1 MKKKFGARAMTP
13 EENEMLTRVG
23 PGTPGGEMLRRYWWP
38 VWFEEKIE
46 NKPIMI
52 KLLGETFVL
61 FRDGKGK
68 IGMLDHIC
76 AHRRASLEFGRVEE
90 RGIRCCYHGWLYG
103 ADGQCV
109 EMPAEPPGSRL
120 YEEVK
125 QRAAQIQVAAG
136 LVFAYIGPAPV
147 PVLPRYDLLAL
158 DDCDRTI
165 WASDDH
171 CNWAQRAENG
181 MDPYHSMAL
190 HASVY
195 PSIALKRPEI
205 EYTPTWYGF
214 RTASQYPG
222 GARNIVHDIFPS
234 STRRHNARAGSIP
247 SDFLHIRVPTDDVT
261 TTTFFVESRFK
272 PQGPYK
278 RECRGLQH
286 NTPGVY
292 KRVEDGWWDLA
303 SEDQDRAAQESQGPI
318 HDRTKEILGTSD
330 RGVVMWRKVAFDSI
344 AAVKAGRD
352 PHGIVRDVG
361 RNDVVRF
368 DAGKNFSDADKSPV
382 VAS

>member
-1 MKKKFGARAMTP
+1 MTP

-46 NKPIMI
+46 NKPIVI

-61 FRDGKGK
+61 FRDGNGQ

-90 RGIRCCYHGWLYG
+90 QGIRCCYHGWLYR

-109 EMPAEPPGSRL
+109 EMPAEPSGSRL
-120 YEEVK
+120 CEEVK

-136 LVFAYIGPAPV
+136 LVFAYIGPAPA

-205 EYTPTWYGF
+205 EYQPTWYGF

-222 GARNIVHDIFPS
+222 GAINIVHDIFPS

-247 SDFLHIRVPTDDVT
+247 SDFFHIRVPTDDVT

-272 PQGPYK
+272 PNGPYK

-292 KRVEDGWWDLA
+292 KRVEDGWWGLA

-352 PHGIVRDVG
+352 PHGIVRDAG

-382 VAS
+382 IAS

>member
-1 MKKKFGARAMTP
+1 MTP

-46 NKPIMI
+46 KKPIMI
-52 KLLGETFVL
+52 RLLSETFVL

-76 AHRRASLEFGRVEE
+76 SHRRASLEFGRVEE
-90 RGIRCCYHGWLYG
+90 QGIRCCYHGWLYG
-103 ADGQCV
+103 ADGRCL
-109 EMPAEPPGSRL
+109 EMPAGPPGSRL
-120 YEEVK
+120 HEEVK
-125 QRAAQIQVAAG
+125 QRAAQIQIAAG
-136 LVFAYIGPAPV
+136 LVFAYIGPAPA

-195 PSIALKRPEI
+195 PSIALKRPEVD
-205 EYTPTWYGF
+205 YTPTWYGF
-214 RTASQYPG
+214 RTASRYPG
-222 GARNIVHDIFPS
+222 GNLNIVHDIFPS

-247 SDFLHIRVPTDDVT
+247 SEFLHIRVPTDDVT

-292 KRVEDGWWDLA
+292 ERVEDGWWGLA
-303 SEDQDRAAQESQGPI
+303 SGDQDRAAQESQGPI

-330 RGVVMWRKVAFDSI
+330 RGVVLWRKVAFDSI
-344 AAVKAGRD
+344 AAVKTGRD
-352 PHGIVRDVG
+352 PHGIVRDAG
-361 RNDVVRF
+361 RNDVVHF

-382 VAS
+382 LAK

>member
-1 MKKKFGARAMTP
+1 MTP

-46 NKPIMI
+46 NKPIMVR
-52 KLLGETFVL
+52 LLGEDLRPVP
-61 FRDGKGK
+61 
-68 IGMLDHIC
+68 
-76 AHRRASLEFGRVEE
+76 RRQRQDRHARSHLRPSPRLAANSAASRSS
-90 RGIRCCYHGWLYG
+90 GIRCCYHGWLYG
-103 ADGQCV
+103 ADGQCL

-120 YEEVK
+120 CEEVK
-125 QRAAQIQVAAG
+125 QRAAQSQVAAG
-136 LVFAYIGPAPV
+136 LVFAYLGPQPA

-158 DDCDRTI
+158 DDCDRAI

-222 GARNIVHDIFPS
+222 GATNIVHDIFPS

-247 SDFLHIRVPTDDVT
+247 SDFFHIRVPTRRL
-261 TTTFFVESRFK
+261 SR
-272 PQGPYK
+272 
-278 RECRGLQH
+278 R
-286 NTPGVY
+286 
-292 KRVEDGWWDLA
+292 
-303 SEDQDRAAQESQGPI
+303 
-318 HDRTKEILGTSD
+318 
-330 RGVVMWRKVAFDSI
+330 
-344 AAVKAGRD
+344 
-352 PHGIVRDVG
+352 
-361 RNDVVRF
+361 
-368 DAGKNFSDADKSPV
+368 
-382 VAS
+382 

>member
-1 MKKKFGARAMTP
+1 MTP

-68 IGMLDHIC
+68 IGILDHIC

-344 AAVKAGRD
+344 AAVKTGRD
-352 PHGIVRDVG
+352 PHGIVRDAG
-361 RNDVVRF
+361 KNDVVRF

-382 VAS
+382 VAA

>member
-1 MKKKFGARAMTP
+1 MTP
-13 EENEMLTRVG
+13 EDNEMLTRVG

-38 VWFEEKIE
+38 VWFEEQIK

-52 KLLGETFVL
+52 TLLGEKFVL

-76 AHRRASLEFGRVEE
+76 SHRRASLEFGRVEE
-90 RGIRCCYHGWLYG
+90 QGIRCCYHGWLYRT
-103 ADGQCV
+103 DGQCV
-109 EMPAEPPGSRL
+109 EMPAEPPGSPL
-120 YEEVK
+120 CHEVK
-125 QRAAQIQVAAG
+125 QRAAQIQIAAG
-136 LVFAYIGPAPV
+136 LVFAYIGPAPA

-205 EYTPTWYGF
+205 EYQPTWYGF

-222 GARNIVHDIFPS
+222 GATNIVHDIFPS

-247 SDFLHIRVPTDDVT
+247 SDFFHIRVPTDDVT

-272 PQGPYK
+272 PNGPYK

-344 AAVKAGRD
+344 AAVKAGKD
-352 PHGIVRDVG
+352 PHGIVRETG
-361 RNDVVRF
+361 KNDVVRF

-382 VAS
+382 IAS

>member
-1 MKKKFGARAMTP
+1 
-13 EENEMLTRVG
+13 
-23 PGTPGGEMLRRYWWP
+23 
-38 VWFEEKIE
+38 
-46 NKPIMI
+46 
-52 KLLGETFVL
+52 
-61 FRDGKGK
+61 
-68 IGMLDHIC
+68 
-76 AHRRASLEFGRVEE
+76 
-90 RGIRCCYHGWLYG
+90 
-103 ADGQCV
+103 
-109 EMPAEPPGSRL
+109 MPAEPPGSRL
-120 YEEVK
+120 VEEVK
-125 QRAAQIQVAAG
+125 QRAAQIQIAAG
-136 LVFAYIGPAPV
+136 LVFAYIGPAPA

-158 DDCDRTI
+158 DDCDRAI

-247 SDFLHIRVPTDDVT
+247 SDFFHIRVPTDDVT

-278 RECRGLQH
+278 RECRGLHH

-352 PHGIVRDVG
+352 PHGIVRDAG

-382 VAS
+382 VVS

>member
-1 MKKKFGARAMTP
+1 MTP

-52 KLLGETFVL
+52 RLLGETFVL

-234 STRRHNARAGSIP
+234 STRRHNARAGSVP
-247 SDFLHIRVPTDDVT
+247 SDFFHIRVPTDDVT

-318 HDRTKEILGTSD
+318 HDRTREILGTSD

-352 PHGIVRDVG
+352 PHGIVRDTG
-361 RNDVVRF
+361 KNDVVRF

-382 VAS
+382 VVS

>member
-1 MKKKFGARAMTP
+1 
-13 EENEMLTRVG
+13 L
-23 PGTPGGEMLRRYWWP
+23 
-38 VWFEEKIE
+38 
-46 NKPIMI
+46 
-52 KLLGETFVL
+52 
-61 FRDGKGK
+61 
-68 IGMLDHIC
+68 H
-76 AHRRASLEFGRVEE
+76 
-90 RGIRCCYHGWLYG
+90 
-103 ADGQCV
+103 
-109 EMPAEPPGSRL
+109 
-120 YEEVK
+120 EEVK

-136 LVFAYIGPAPV
+136 LVFAYIGPAPA
-147 PVLPRYDLLAL
+147 PVLPRYDLLSL

-234 STRRHNARAGSIP
+234 STRRHNARAGSVP
-247 SDFLHIRVPTDDVT
+247 SDFFHIRVPTDDVT

-278 RECRGLQH
+278 RECRGLEH

-292 KRVEDGWWDLA
+292 ERVEDGWWGLA
-303 SEDQDRAAQESQGPI
+303 SGDQDRAAQESQGPI

-330 RGVVMWRKVAFDSI
+330 RGVVLWRKVAFDSI

-352 PHGIVRDVG
+352 PHGIVRDPG
-361 RNDVVRF
+361 RNDVVQF

-382 VAS
+382 IAS

>member
-1 MKKKFGARAMTP
+1 MTP

-52 KLLGETFVL
+52 RLLGEDFVL
-61 FRDGKGK
+61 FRDGNGQ
-68 IGMLDHIC
+68 IGLIDHVC
-76 AHRRASLEFGRVEE
+76 AHRRTTLKFGRVEE

-103 ADGQCV
+103 ADGQCL

-120 YEEVK
+120 HEEVR
-125 QRAAQIQVAAG
+125 QRAAQVQVAAG
-136 LVFAYIGPAPV
+136 LVFAYLGPAPA
-147 PVLPRYDLLAL
+147 PILPRYDLLSL

-195 PSIALKRPEI
+195 PSIALKRPEV

-234 STRRHNARAGSIP
+234 STRRRNERAGSLP

-261 TTTFFVESRFK
+261 TMTFFVESRFK
-272 PQGPYK
+272 PQGPYQ
-278 RECRGLQH
+278 RECRGFEH
-286 NTPGVY
+286 NEPGVY
-292 KRVEDGWWDLA
+292 KRVEDGWWGLA
-303 SEDQDRAAQESQGPI
+303 SEEQDRAAQEGQGVI
-318 HDRTKEILGTSD
+318 HDRSKEILGTSD
-330 RGVVMWRKVAFDSI
+330 RGVVLWRKVAFDSI
-344 AAVKAGRD
+344 AAVQEGRD
-352 PHGIVRDVG
+352 PHGIVRDAG
-361 RNDVVRF
+361 GNDVIRF
-368 DAGKNFSDADKSPV
+368 DAGKNFSDHEKSPV

>member
-1 MKKKFGARAMTP
+1 MTP
-13 EENEMLTRVG
+13 EENEKLTRVG

-38 VWFEEKIE
+38 VWFEEKLG

-52 KLLGETFVL
+52 RLLGESFVL

-90 RGIRCCYHGWLYG
+90 QGIRCCYHGWLYG
-103 ADGQCV
+103 ADGQCL

-120 YEEVK
+120 REEVK

-136 LVFAYIGPAPV
+136 LVFAYIGPAPA
-147 PVLPRYDLLAL
+147 PILPRYDLLAL
-158 DDCDRTI
+158 DDCDRAI

-205 EYTPTWYGF
+205 EYTSTWYGF

-222 GARNIVHDIFPS
+222 GNRNIVHDIFPS

-247 SDFLHIRVPTDDVT
+247 SEFLHIRVPTDDVT

-292 KRVEDGWWDLA
+292 KRVEDGWWGLA

-344 AAVKAGRD
+344 AAVKMGRD
-352 PHGIVRDVG
+352 PHGIVRDAG

-382 VAS
+382 AAK

>member
-1 MKKKFGARAMTP
+1 MTP

-247 SDFLHIRVPTDDVT
+247 SDFFHIRVPTDDVT

-344 AAVKAGRD
+344 AAVKTGRD
-352 PHGIVRDVG
+352 PHGIVRDAG
-361 RNDVVRF
+361 KNDVVRF

-382 VAS
+382 VAA

>member
-1 MKKKFGARAMTP
+1 MTP

-125 QRAAQIQVAAG
+125 QRAAQIQIAAG

-344 AAVKAGRD
+344 AAVKTGRD
-352 PHGIVRDVG
+352 PHGIVRDAG
-361 RNDVVRF
+361 KNDVVRF

-382 VAS
+382 VAA

>member
-1 MKKKFGARAMTP
+1 MTP

-38 VWFEEKIE
+38 VWFEEQLG

-90 RGIRCCYHGWLYG
+90 KGIRCCYHGWLYG
-103 ADGQCV
+103 ADGQCI
-109 EMPAEPPGSRL
+109 EMPAEPPSSRL
-120 YEEVK
+120 CEEVK
-125 QRAAQIQVAAG
+125 QRAAKIQIAAG
-136 LVFAYIGPAPV
+136 LVFAYIGPDPA

-222 GARNIVHDIFPS
+222 GAVNIVHDIFPS

-247 SDFLHIRVPTDDVT
+247 SDFFHIRVPTDDVT

-278 RECRGLQH
+278 RECRGLHH

-292 KRVEDGWWDLA
+292 KRVEDGWWGLA

-352 PHGIVRDVG
+352 PHGIVRDAG
-361 RNDVVRF
+361 KNDVVCF

-382 VAS
+382 LAK

>member
-1 MKKKFGARAMTP
+1 MTP

-303 SEDQDRAAQESQGPI
+303 SEDRDRAAQESQGPI

-344 AAVKAGRD
+344 AAVKTGRD
-352 PHGIVRDVG
+352 PHGIVRDAG
-361 RNDVVRF
+361 KNDVVRF

-382 VAS
+382 VVA

>member
-1 MKKKFGARAMTP
+1 MTP
-13 EENEMLTRVG
+13 EENDMLTRVG
-23 PGTPGGEMLRRYWWP
+23 AGTPGGEMLRRYWWP
-38 VWFEEKIE
+38 VWFEQKIE
-46 NKPIMI
+46 NKPIMVR
-52 KLLGETFVL
+52 LLGEDFVL
-61 FRDGKGK
+61 FRDGSGR

-76 AHRRASLEFGRVEE
+76 AHRRTSLQFGRVEE

-103 ADGQCV
+103 ADGQCL

-120 YEEVK
+120 CEEVK
-125 QRAAQIQVAAG
+125 QRSVPVQVAAG
-136 LVFAYIGPAPV
+136 LVFAYLGPPPA

-158 DDCDRTI
+158 EECDRI
-165 WASDDH
+165 VWASDDY

-195 PSIALKRPEI
+195 PSIALKRPEV

-222 GARNIVHDIFPS
+222 GATNIVHDIFPS
-234 STRRHNARAGSIP
+234 STRRRNERAGSIP
-247 SDFLHIRVPTDDVT
+247 SDFFHIRVPLDDFKT
-261 TTTFFVESRFK
+261 MTFFVESRFK

-278 RECRGLQH
+278 RECRGFEL
-286 NTPGVY
+286 NEPGVY
-292 KRVEDGWWDLA
+292 KRVEDGWWGLA
-303 SEDQDRAAQESQGPI
+303 SEDQDRAAQEAQGVI
-318 HDRTKEILGTSD
+318 HDRTKEFLGTSD

-344 AAVKAGRD
+344 AAVKEGRD
-352 PHGIVRDVG
+352 PHGIVRDAG
-361 RNDVVRF
+361 RNDVIRF
-368 DAGKNFSDADKSPV
+368 DAGKNFSDHKKSPV

>member
-1 MKKKFGARAMTP
+1 
-13 EENEMLTRVG
+13 MLTRVG

-52 KLLGETFVL
+52 KLLGESFVL
-61 FRDGKGK
+61 FRDGKGRL
-68 IGMLDHIC
+68 GMLDHIC
-76 AHRRASLEFGRVEE
+76 SHRRASLEFGRVEE
-90 RGIRCCYHGWLYG
+90 QGIRCCYHGWLYR

-120 YEEVK
+120 CEEVK

-136 LVFAYIGPAPV
+136 LVFAYIGPAPA

-205 EYTPTWYGF
+205 EYQPTWYGF

-222 GARNIVHDIFPS
+222 GATNIVHDIFPS
-234 STRRHNARAGSIP
+234 STRRHNARAGSTP
-247 SDFLHIRVPTDDVT
+247 SDFFHIRVPTDDVT

-272 PQGPYK
+272 PNGPYK

-292 KRVEDGWWDLA
+292 KRVEDGWWGLA

-330 RGVVMWRKVAFDSI
+330 RGVVLWRKVAFDSI
-344 AAVKAGRD
+344 AAVQAGRD
-352 PHGIVRDVG
+352 PHGIVRDAG

-382 VAS
+382 LAK